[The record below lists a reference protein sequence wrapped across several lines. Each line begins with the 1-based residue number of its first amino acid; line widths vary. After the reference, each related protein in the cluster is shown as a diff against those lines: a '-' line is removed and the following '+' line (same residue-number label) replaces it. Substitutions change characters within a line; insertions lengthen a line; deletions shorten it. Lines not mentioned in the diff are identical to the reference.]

1 MQIPAQKI
9 QLQIKQKILIN
20 HKQGFQKAQKK
31 M

>member
-9 QLQIKQKILIN
+9 KLQIKQKILIN
-20 HKQGFQKAQKK
+20 HKKGFQIVQKK